1 MAIRDDSSR
10 GGLQPVAT
18 PVLGIDLGTTFS
30 AVAYVAED
38 GRPRVI
44 TSAAGSP
51 TTPSVIWTDGRQAW
65 IGQDAIRRK
74 EIAPEGVVEFVK
86 RAMGRPVV
94 LPPGLEYEPGAP
106 VPAPFEIG
114 GFKFGAA
121 GMSALILRKL
131 KKEAVRHFQREGL
144 LEAGLDEANLLLD
157 AVITV
162 PAYFGDIE
170 RQQTRL
176 AGSAAGLRVQA
187 IINEPT
193 AAALAYGH
201 AQPQQRHL
209 MVFDLGGGTFD
220 VTILRANADG
230 SAEVLAS
237 EGDRRLGGK
246 DIDEVIQSYLYD
258 AFLRANG
265 TEIPLSRAFE
275 VQRHALEAKLA
286 LSAAPEARVQLSFPE
301 GDLDVTL
308 QRARSESTDGAERA
322 AYDLDIGD
330 TTFYFEDRIQSFLQR
345 CRVLCARALE
355 RTAFETPTGTRPMTW
370 GDLDEIVLAG
380 GSCRIPV
387 VRRAL
392 MDWSGMPVRQPDTF
406 DLDTAVALGAA
417 LYGAHRERVKDVVS
431 HSVGVE
437 LIDPEGRLVLDHL
450 LKKNEPLPA
459 HAERSYPAPANAG
472 LKVYQGESRRP
483 DEALL
488 RGSLALGNPK
498 GRVAVTL
505 RADMDGTLA
514 AEARWDDTVRSIPI
528 ENALYD
534 FDDRAQTLRDRVLGI
549 HINL

>member
-1 MAIRDDSSR
+1 M
-10 GGLQPVAT
+10 
-18 PVLGIDLGTTFS
+18 GTTFS

-38 GRPRVI
+38 GLPRVI
-44 TSAAGSP
+44 PSSDGEP

-65 IGQDAIRRK
+65 VGQKAVLRK
-74 EIAPEGVVEFVK
+74 EIAPQGIVEFVK
-86 RAMGRPVV
+86 RSMGRPVA
-94 LPPGLEYEPGAP
+94 LPPSLKDDPEAP
-106 VPAPFEIG
+106 VPAPFEVG
-114 GFKFGAA
+114 GFKYGAA

-131 KKEAVRHFQREGL
+131 KKEAVRHFQREASL
-144 LEAGLDEANLLLD
+144 DAGTDEANLLLD

-176 AGSAAGLRVQA
+176 AGYAAGLHVRA

-193 AAALAYGH
+193 AAALAYSH
-201 AQPQQRHL
+201 AQPRRRHL

-220 VTILRANADG
+220 VTILRTEEDG
-230 SAEVLAS
+230 TAEVLAS
-237 EGDRRLGGK
+237 EGDRHLGGK

-265 TEIPLSRAFE
+265 TEIPLGRAFE
-275 VQRHALEAKLA
+275 VQRHALAAKLT
-286 LSAAPEARVQLSFPE
+286 LTEYPEARVQLSFPE

-308 QRARSESTDGAERA
+308 QRARPDGDTRA
-322 AYDLDIGD
+322 AYDLDVD
-330 TTFYFEDRIQSFLQR
+330 DPTFYFEDRLQSFLQR
-345 CRVLCARALE
+345 CRVLCTRALE
-355 RTAFETPTGTRPMTW
+355 RTAFETPSGTRPMTW

-380 GSCRIPV
+380 GSCRIPA

-392 MDWSGMPVRQPDTF
+392 MEWSGAPVRQANTF
-406 DLDTAVALGAA
+406 DLDTAIAIGAA
-417 LYGAHRERVKDVVS
+417 LYGAHRERVTDVVS

-437 LIDPEGRLVLDHL
+437 LIDPEGRRVLDHL

-472 LKVYQGESRRP
+472 LKIYQGESRRP

-488 RGSLALGNPK
+488 RGKLALGNPK
-498 GRVAVTL
+498 GRVAVIL
-505 RADMDGTLA
+505 RADTDGTLA
-514 AEARWDDTVRSIPI
+514 AEARWDDTVRTIPI
-528 ENALYD
+528 ENALFD
-534 FDDRAQTLRDRVLGI
+534 FDGRAHTLREQVLDI